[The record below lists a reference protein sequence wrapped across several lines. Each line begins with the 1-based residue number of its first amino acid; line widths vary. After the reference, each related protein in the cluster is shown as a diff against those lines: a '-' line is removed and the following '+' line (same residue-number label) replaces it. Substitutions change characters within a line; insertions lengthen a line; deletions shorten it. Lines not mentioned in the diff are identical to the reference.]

1 MPGELFI
8 SGESECLSVEFSG
21 VGVSVSMRMSGKL
34 CRVSCL
40 GMSEILSYLSE

>member
-34 CRVSCL
+34 FLDVGDTL
-40 GMSEILSYLSE
+40 LFE